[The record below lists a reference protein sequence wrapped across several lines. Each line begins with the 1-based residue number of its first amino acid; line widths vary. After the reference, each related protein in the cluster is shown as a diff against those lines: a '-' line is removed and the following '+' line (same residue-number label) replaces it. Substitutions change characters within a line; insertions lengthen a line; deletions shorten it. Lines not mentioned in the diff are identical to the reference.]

1 MSVVQKALSV
11 TPGQHW
17 PVTTAQRRAAFEAE
31 VARCDAGFQS
41 AKARGD
47 EPAAFYWS
55 LQRSAAVRLLP
66 VAQVQG
72 ALL

>member
-1 MSVVQKALSV
+1 MGNSATSSQI
-11 TPGQHW
+11 GQSW
-17 PVTTAQRRAAFEAE
+17 PATGQQRRAAFEAE
-31 VARCDAGFQS
+31 IARCDAGFQS

>member
-1 MSVVQKALSV
+1 MTATAPQVRPSEWGAL
-11 TPGQHW
+11 
-17 PVTTAQRRAAFEAE
+17 AQRRAAFEAE
-31 VARCDAGFQS
+31 IARCDAGFER
-41 AKARGD
+41 AKSRGD

-66 VAQVQG
+66 VAQLQG